1 MSGRSSGGMNCEIAT
16 ISSGDAVQSACC
28 KSATEARG
36 VRPSNRSVSSLAI
49 LSAVA
54 AGSSDTLVSPF
65 VRRPRKRASQ
75 PCVGA
80 KQRDFDEDSLLRLSY
95 RELSSISFS
104 CLDNSLEL
112 LRSPIRHFL
121 RWFHG
126 TTLTGRVELDA
137 AISQLDYGYWVPDCV
152 IPILPSPDYRRASQL
167 RWPADPGAL
176 LKAHRARTPCPL
188 SLTRV
193 RARG

>member
-28 KSATEARG
+28 NSATEARG

-65 VRRPRKRASQ
+65 VRRPRKRALQ

-80 KQRDFDEDSLLRLSY
+80 KQRDFDEDVLLRLSC

-112 LRSPIRHFL
+112 LRGPIRHFL
-121 RWFHG
+121 GWFHG
-126 TTLTGRVELDA
+126 TTLTGVELDA
-137 AISQLDYGYWVPDCV
+137 AISQLNYGYRVLDCI
-152 IPILPSPDYRRASQL
+152 IPMLPSPDYRRASEL
-167 RWPADPGAL
+167 RWPAYPGAL
-176 LKAHRARTPCPL
+176 LRVHRARTPCPL